1 MPENKVP
8 LRELFL
14 HLQEQMKTKLNT
26 NRKCIP
32 HQGVKGDTSE
42 ECWRQMLR
50 EYMPK
55 RYRIEKAFVVDSL
68 DQCSEQID
76 IVIFD
81 QQYSPFLFNQDGAF
95 YVPAESVYA
104 VIEAK
109 QDISKGMIEYAA
121 KKAASVRKLK
131 RTNAT
136 FSTASGSM
144 KKHWMFDIPAGIVA
158 LGSEWNPPIG
168 EAFEDVINAMAK
180 VNGHRIDFGCAIEG
194 GAFNVAYGKGNDSS
208 IAKCPPEIAL
218 VTFFWNLVARLQ
230 SQGTVP
236 AIEVPEYF
244 KALDVLPVSEG

>member
-1 MPENKVP
+1 
-8 LRELFL
+8 
-14 HLQEQMKTKLNT
+14 
-26 NRKCIP
+26 
-32 HQGVKGDTSE
+32 VKGDASE

-136 FSTASGSM
+136 FSTASGLM

-158 LGSEWNPPIG
+158 LGSEWNPPMG
-168 EAFEDVINAMAK
+168 EAFDAVVNAMAK
-180 VNGHRIDFGCAIEG
+180 LEDQRIDFGCAIEG
-194 GAFNVAYGKGNDSS
+194 GAFNVTYEKNKELSVD
-208 IAKCPPEIAL
+208 KCPSELAL
-218 VTFFWNLVARLQ
+218 VTFFWNLVSRLQ
-230 SQGTVP
+230 SQGTAP

-244 KALDVLPVSEG
+244 KALEVIPVPDR